1 MARKKSKKKSG
12 FDRLTSG
19 LTGMGAFAVGS
30 GRSVLLGV
38 LVAGGLVTA
47 TVVTWNSVSERVL
60 SSNDYIVTAEDLE
73 ITPLPPWIRT
83 KIAHQAFEH
92 LTASGGQ
99 LSIMDN
105 SVAERV
111 AQAFSL
117 HPWVERVVRV
127 SKHHPAR
134 IVVELEYRR
143 PVCMV
148 MVKDSDGDNGLYPV
162 DIHGI
167 VLPGCSD
174 FTELEASQY
183 PCLDLVGIYTTPV
196 AVPGEHWGDERVVGA
211 AEIAGALGDDWQKL
225 DLKLIE
231 PDKPSRSAYHSVYS
245 YVLFTHGGTKILWG
259 RPPGSELPS
268 EAPAADK
275 IARLKEF
282 AEVRG
287 SLDGSRPRMPLDV
300 RNREG
305 LRVLERMAMKI
316 RSRRLAEKVKAQS
329 TPGKSK
335 KKSAVKRTA
344 AKKAP
349 PRS

>member
-1 MARKKSKKKSG
+1 MARKTKKKSG
-12 FDRLTSG
+12 FERLSSG
-19 LTGMGAFAVGS
+19 LAGMGSFAVGS
-30 GRSVLLGV
+30 GR
-38 LVAGGLVTA
+38 
-47 TVVTWNSVSERVL
+47 TVVLSILVIGALVIATMLTWNSVSERVL
-60 SSNDYIVTAEDLE
+60 SSSDYILTAEDFE

-83 KIAHQAFEH
+83 KIANQAFVY

-99 LSIMDN
+99 LSIMDDN
-105 SVAERV
+105 VTELV
-111 AQAFSL
+111 AQAFSE

-148 MVKDSDGDNGLYPV
+148 MVRDSNGDNGLYPV
-162 DIHGI
+162 DARGI
-167 VLPGCSD
+167 FLPTAD
-174 FTELEASQY
+174 FTPVEASRY
-183 PCLDLVGIYTTPV
+183 PCLNLVGIDVVPV
-196 AVPGEHWGDERVVGA
+196 GGVGKHWGDERVVGA
-211 AEIAGALGDDWQKL
+211 AEIAEAFGDDWYKL

-231 PDKPSRSAYHSVYS
+231 PDKASRSAYHSVYA
-245 YVLFTHGGTKILWG
+245 YVIYTNGGTKILWG

-287 SLDGSRPRMPLDV
+287 SLDGSQPRTPLDV

-316 RSRRLAEKVKAQS
+316 RSERLAEKVKTDS
-329 TPGKSK
+329 KSDKSK
-335 KKSAVKRTA
+335 RNPALKRTA
-344 AKKAP
+344 AKQAS